1 MHISKKIRSWI
12 RSWADLRA
20 LDHKALRRVSATSPI
35 ITISTTPKRIVN
47 LKPTLVSFL
56 SQQLPPREVQIN
68 IGDDLFKNN
77 AIPDFILGLE
87 TVKLYKVAKDLGPAT
102 KFIPSL
108 ERWRNTEQLL
118 IVADDD
124 MIYPADWA
132 ARLVAADAQFGRRNC
147 YCINGVLIHK
157 SLRSEDCST
166 GKTLP
171 SGKRRVAIVQGAGGY
186 TYAQTSLTLLL
197 YSI

>member
-87 TVKLYKVAKDLGPAT
+87 TV
-102 KFIPSL
+102 S
-108 ERWRNTEQLL
+108 
-118 IVADDD
+118 
-124 MIYPADWA
+124 
-132 ARLVAADAQFGRRNC
+132 
-147 YCINGVLIHK
+147 
-157 SLRSEDCST
+157 
-166 GKTLP
+166 
-171 SGKRRVAIVQGAGGY
+171 
-186 TYAQTSLTLLL
+186 
-197 YSI
+197 SIR